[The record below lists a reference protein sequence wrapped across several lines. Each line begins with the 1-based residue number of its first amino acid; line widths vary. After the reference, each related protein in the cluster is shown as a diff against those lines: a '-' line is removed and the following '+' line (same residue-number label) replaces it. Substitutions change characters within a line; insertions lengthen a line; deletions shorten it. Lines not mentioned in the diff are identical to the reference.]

1 MSFDNTQISEHDKE
15 VLDRLFNPNLPY
27 GDIVED
33 NKDTSPTEEEV
44 ETEEIKQVKILEA
57 DGVKAAETGDLHK
70 SLDLFSKAIN
80 VLPRRASGYNN
91 RAQALR
97 LKGDVEGAIDDLNKA
112 IDLSNGRGQVACQ
125 AYTQRGLIYK
135 LEAIDLS
142 NGHGQV
148 ACQAFTQRGLIYKLE
163 GMDEESLEDFKHA
176 ASLGGQFAKQ
186 QVVAMNPYAAMCNQ
200 MLSEVFHK
208 IKCGEM

>member
-135 LEAIDLS
+135 LE
-142 NGHGQV
+142 
-148 ACQAFTQRGLIYKLE
+148 